1 MMMILD
7 QYFSKNIAVLEQIHV
22 TQRDA
27 IARAAEIAA
36 RTIWE
41 DGIIYIFG
49 CGHSHLIA
57 LDNFYR
63 AGGLCNVCP
72 ILDADLM
79 LNDGAAKSSRMEKMQ
94 GLADYVFD
102 RYCLKEKDC
111 LFIVST
117 SGKNAVPVEMAQA
130 AARQGIKT
138 VSVVSGAYFGDPS
151 VLPKLYQCTDVYIDN
166 CVPHGDAVMEIPG
179 CGTNMGSLSTVAS
192 AFIMQ
197 SVLLEAANQ
206 AALQGKIPAIY
217 KSGNVE
223 GGVAFNEALIQEY
236 MPRIKHL

>member
-1 MMMILD
+1 MID
-7 QYFSKNIAVLEQIHV
+7 AYFEKNLAVLTAIQD
-22 TQRDA
+22 TQKSRMA
-27 IARAAEIAA
+27 QAAQMAA
-36 RTIWE
+36 RTIQN

-79 LNDGAAKSSRMEKMQ
+79 LNDGAAKSSKMEKMQ
-94 GLADYVFD
+94 GLAENVLD
-102 RYCLKEKDC
+102 RYCLTEKDC
-111 LFIVST
+111 LFVIST

-130 AARQGIKT
+130 AKSRGIPT
-138 VSVVSGAYFGDPS
+138 ASVVSGAYFDDPS
-151 VLPKLYQCTDVYIDN
+151 PLPKLYQCTDIYIDN
-166 CVPHGDAVMEIPG
+166 CVPHGDAVMETPG
-179 CGTNMGSLSTVAS
+179 CDTRMGSLSTVAS

-197 SVLLEAANQ
+197 SVLLEAATQ
-206 AALQGKIPAIY
+206 AAKAGAKPPIY
-217 KSGNVE
+217 KSGNVP
-223 GGVAFNEALIQEY
+223 GGAEFNKELIRRY